1 MNRIKE
7 LRELHKLTQTEL
19 GKILEVEKSTI
30 SKYENGSL
38 DLNSN
43 TIAQLCDYFEVSADY
58 LLGRSDLPQPSHYA
72 PPQEELN
79 KILETFHKNP
89 YTEVLFH
96 RSANLSKKE
105 LEKILKII
113 EVMHEEES

>member
-7 LRELHKLTQTEL
+7 LREQKGLTQTEL

-30 SKYENGSL
+30 SKYEKGNL

-43 TIAQLCDYFEVSADY
+43 TISQLCDYFQVTADY
-58 LLGRSDLPQPSHYA
+58 LLGRSQQNTPIEKH
-72 PPQEELN
+72 EEIE
-79 KILETFHKNP
+79 KILDTFHKNP

-96 RSANLSKKE
+96 RSAKLTKKE

-113 EVMHEEES
+113 EVMHEEDN